1 MKKGTLITGGAKR
14 LGKIFAT
21 SLAKEGYD
29 IVLHYNSSEGEALET
44 KKEIESFDVSCH
56 LLKRDLMQNSD
67 DLIKEA
73 KSLYPNLEIL
83 INSASIFPNEN
94 ILEIS
99 EKNFFDVIKLN
110 SYAPLN
116 LSIQWKKEINKGLII
131 NIIDARH
138 KNMDFTHFSYGLS
151 KKLLYEITNHL
162 AFSYAP
168 DIRVNGIAPG
178 VFLPPENKDE
188 SYLEKILQLIPLK
201 RKGTEEEIHKALKFL
216 IENEYLTGQII
227 YLDGGRHLLK
237 GIYGKNLY

>member
-1 MKKGTLITGGAKR
+1 MKKGAIVTGGAKR
-14 LGKIFAT
+14 LGRYFST

-29 IVLHYNSSEGEALET
+29 VVLHYNSSEDEALKT
-44 KKEIESFDVSCH
+44 KKEIEAYGVLCY
-56 LLKRDLMQNSD
+56 LLKRDLLKNSN

-73 KSLYPNLEIL
+73 KSLCPNLEIL

-138 KNMDFTHFSYGLS
+138 QNMDFTHFSYGLS
-151 KKLLYEITNHL
+151 KKLLYEITKHL
-162 AFSYAP
+162 SLFFAP
-168 DIRVNGIAPG
+168 VIRVNAIAPG
-178 VFLPPENKDE
+178 VFLPPEGKNE
-188 SYLEKILQLIPLK
+188 NYLEKILKLVPLK
-201 RKGTEEEIHKALKFL
+201 RKGTEEEIHNTLKFL
-216 IENEYLTGQII
+216 IENEYLTGEVI

-237 GIYGKNLY
+237 GIYGKDLH